1 MLYTATVICK
11 PTLIHDNIIIIS
23 HLLYVFSKSVLW
35 LQPYTK
41 GWFAARD
48 ICGYKVLANLVKF
61 SHSHIKV
68 GLQYMAYIAIKTKV
82 HIIFNI
88 KLCKYFHTNDTIC
101 CHWITPAGWR
111 CEGRNITIYI
121 ISLLL
126 TLARSSCL
134 VFGRSIK
141 MLLKQGRGTKHK
153 QIGRLTCQVLKREVW
168 KTYFEKLEKSYS
180 IQGKIH
186 VDTHPLL
193 HKF

>member
-1 MLYTATVICK
+1 MITTIHQRLVCSKRYLRLQGSREPCEIFSLAYKSWFTVYGLY
-11 PTLIHDNIIIIS
+11 S
-23 HLLYVFSKSVLW
+23 
-35 LQPYTK
+35 
-41 GWFAARD
+41 
-48 ICGYKVLANLVKF
+48 NL
-61 SHSHIKV
+61 
-68 GLQYMAYIAIKTKV
+68 TKV

-88 KLCKYFHTNDTIC
+88 KLCKYFYTNDTIC

-111 CEGRNITIYI
+111 CEGRNITVYI